1 MGTPGLLSIVSDSVV
16 KYKVFVTC
24 NGMMVSDLALKLAG
38 KDFADM
44 TCRGLYNLAMEAS
57 FGCESCLV
65 VVGGNGDIATESD
78 LSIHIEA
85 AEYIKGFSKPTYN
98 PHLKMDVMTHSHILD
113 MDAVGVGFIPGNT
126 AGMK

>member
-1 MGTPGLLSIVSDSVV
+1 MVLKMGTPGLLSIVSDSVV

-78 LSIHIEA
+78 ISIHIF
-85 AEYIKGFSKPTYN
+85 YSYDLHFIFYLFNFHYST
-98 PHLKMDVMTHSHILD
+98 
-113 MDAVGVGFIPGNT
+113 AVSLPVFFF
-126 AGMK
+126 KLSF